1 MIDIGNFM
9 ESLEFHGR
17 ELEEALESLENKYE
31 DLFFALEGSRSD
43 LPADLIDSIEEL
55 KKQVALSYL
64 NEAQGIY
71 ESFINEIS
79 KMNISDYYE

>member
-9 ESLEFHGR
+9 ESLEFQGR

-31 DLFFALEGSRSD
+31 NLFFALESPRSD
-43 LPADLIDSIEEL
+43 LPADLIDNIEEL
-55 KKQVALSYL
+55 KKQVTISYL
-64 NEAQGIY
+64 TEAQEIY
-71 ESFINEIS
+71 KSFINEIS